1 MENTVKI
8 NNVVKY
14 VILLMVVSTST
25 FYIPNCS
32 IINEHAFY
40 IGLLAATT
48 FALLDRYMPH
58 IVVVETKKD
67 FKDFL

>member
-1 MENTVKI
+1 MI
-8 NNVVKY
+8 NRKRLFKY
-14 VILLMVVSTST
+14 MIMLFVIAAST

-48 FALLDRYMPH
+48 FALLDNCIPDKVIIDGH
-58 IVVVETKKD
+58 
-67 FKDFL
+67 

>member
-1 MENTVKI
+1 MVNGKRLL
-8 NNVVKY
+8 KY
-14 VILLMVVSTST
+14 LIMLVVVSMST

-48 FALLDRYMPH
+48 FALLDNCIPDKVIIDGH
-58 IVVVETKKD
+58 
-67 FKDFL
+67 

>member
-1 MENTVKI
+1 MI
-8 NNVVKY
+8 NRKRLFKY
-14 VILLMVVSTST
+14 LIMLFVIAVST

-48 FALLDRYMPH
+48 FALLDNCIPDKVI
-58 IVVVETKKD
+58 IVGH
-67 FKDFL
+67 

>member
-1 MENTVKI
+1 MKNTIKI

-14 VILLMVVSTST
+14 VILLMVVATST

-58 IVVVETKKD
+58 IIIVDDKYHRY
-67 FKDFL
+67 

>member
-1 MENTVKI
+1 MKNTIKI

-14 VILLMVVSTST
+14 VILLMVVATST

-58 IVVVETKKD
+58 IVVVEAKKD
-67 FKDFL
+67 TRY

>member
-1 MENTVKI
+1 MI
-8 NNVVKY
+8 NRKRLFKY
-14 VILLMVVSTST
+14 LIMLFVIAVST

-48 FALLDRYMPH
+48 FALLDNCIPDKVIIDGH
-58 IVVVETKKD
+58 
-67 FKDFL
+67 

>member
-1 MENTVKI
+1 MVNGKRLL
-8 NNVVKY
+8 KY
-14 VILLMVVSTST
+14 LIMLVVVSTST

-48 FALLDRYMPH
+48 FAVIDNCIPDKV
-58 IVVVETKKD
+58 IVD
-67 FKDFL
+67 GH